1 MFCQEKE
8 IKRRQQAQLQLQTE
22 VNADFEKLMCKM
34 KKRLN
39 LSARYVKQ
47 DDAHTSEIIKELRFV
62 LFVEQKKTN
71 TYSRYKAVK
80 AKLFSFFNG
89 KPNPKIT
96 CTADTNRSNFITSN
110 FAMSPRISKGGEVG
124 QSVCELCGLQY
135 ANEEN

>member
-1 MFCQEKE
+1 
-8 IKRRQQAQLQLQTE
+8 
-22 VNADFEKLMCKM
+22 M
-34 KKRLN
+34 KKRLS

-62 LFVEQKKTN
+62 LFVELKKKTLILG
-71 TYSRYKAVK
+71 KAVK
-80 AKLFSFFNG
+80 AKLFSFFNS

-124 QSVCELCGLQY
+124 
-135 ANEEN
+135 